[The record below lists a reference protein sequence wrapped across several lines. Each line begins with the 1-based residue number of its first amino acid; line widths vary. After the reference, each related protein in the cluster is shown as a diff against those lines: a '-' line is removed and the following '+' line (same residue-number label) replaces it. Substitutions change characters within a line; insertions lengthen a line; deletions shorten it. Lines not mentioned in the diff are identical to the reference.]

1 METASVYFFK
11 LCREKYFASVAGIES
26 VDRIPV
32 SFKSIFRYDLCNI
45 YELLLIRSCTIFIL
59 LLSSIVVNVQCH
71 GYDADVSEV
80 RLTDT

>member
-32 SFKSIFRYDLCNI
+32 SFKSIFRYDLCNMI
-45 YELLLIRSCTIFIL
+45 
-59 LLSSIVVNVQCH
+59 
-71 GYDADVSEV
+71 
-80 RLTDT
+80 